1 MQYFSKIR
9 ALKTG
14 TKITGLIILVSLIGG
29 GYLYWNANR
38 ITYQFVSVKK
48 GSLTERVD
56 LTGSVAPV
64 DTASLAF
71 QNSGTISK
79 VYKQVG
85 DKVSAGTV
93 LAKLD
98 TRDLKTQLA
107 SAKANVEVAEAKLN
121 SLTTGA
127 TPATIKVS
135 ETSLDMAQKALTGDY
150 MNAVSV
156 IIDSYS
162 KATDAVRTK
171 LNIFFTNPETQNPIL
186 IFTSSAGSTVRE
198 TQYERGNLNNLFS
211 TWNKQV
217 ETLSSKSSSPKE
229 IRKALSVASKNLS
242 TIARFLN
249 NLTTVTINASS
260 FPAGLSLTKETA
272 KSTVATSVSK
282 INMALKNIVSANN
295 VIKNQEALV
304 ALDRTKLAQTLEP
317 ATKENIA
324 IAKADVDSAQAKY
337 DAILIQISKSLLRSP
352 IRGVVSVQD
361 AKVGQTV
368 QANRIVAKVFSSNE
382 LEVDVTLPEVDTGK
396 VSVGD
401 DIDITFDAFPNKVFT
416 GKVFSIDPAET
427 VTSGVVG
434 YKTKIHFTKQN
445 PLIKSGLTANVSIV
459 TTKKEN
465 VLILPQYSL
474 LQTDDGTFVE
484 VLRHGKATRVLVNTG
499 IRDDSGNVEIT
510 SGITDNERVIT
521 MGLKSES

>member
-38 ITYQFVSVKK
+38 TTYQFVSVKK

-64 DTASLAF
+64 GTASLAF

-85 DKVSAGTV
+85 DRVSAGTV

-98 TRDLKTQLA
+98 TRNLEAQLE

-127 TPATIKVS
+127 TPATINVS
-135 ETSLDMAQKALTGDY
+135 KTALDMAQKTLAGDY

-171 LNIFFTNPETQNPIL
+171 LNIFFTNPETQNPVL
-186 IFTSSAGSTVRE
+186 VFTSSAGSTVRK

-211 TWNKQV
+211 TWNEQIKAF
-217 ETLSSKSSSPKE
+217 SSASSSPAKIHE
-229 IRKALSVASKNLS
+229 SLSVASGNLS
-242 TIARFLN
+242 QIAMFLN
-249 NLTTVTINASS
+249 DLTTVTINASS
-260 FPAGLSLTKETA
+260 FPSSSSLTTETA
-272 KSTVATSVSK
+272 KTTVTASTNEVNVAL
-282 INMALKNIVSANN
+282 ANIVSTSNT
-295 VIKNQEALV
+295 IKNQEALV
-304 ALDRTKLAQTLEP
+304 AHDQAKFAQTLEP
-317 ATKENIA
+317 ATKENLA
-324 IAKADVDSAQAKY
+324 IAQANVDSAQAKY

-361 AKVGQTV
+361 AKIGQTV
-368 QANRIVAKVFSSNE
+368 QANRVVAKVFSSNE

-396 VSVGD
+396 VSVED
-401 DIDITFDAFPNKVFT
+401 DVDITFDAFPNKVFT

-484 VLRHGKATRVLVNTG
+484 VLKHGKATRVLVNTG

-510 SGITDNERVIT
+510 SGITDNEKVIN
-521 MGLKSES
+521 MGLKSGS